1 VHRVG
6 SCYTDTSP
14 RCRVLCI
21 VEFLN
26 IYRTIGYFLL
36 ENLMK
41 NGRNV
46 FQILGIKWMPPNKTL
61 VDFFFKNP
69 YKYHGSGC
77 NVLALLLKSPNISTY
92 LLYSFPRK
100 FFSSPLFAPVSF
112 LFAYP
117 FYHPY
122 SFQSSAV
129 RNPHEIR
136 TILSFPCFIF
146 HVEI

>member
-1 VHRVG
+1 MHLVG

-14 RCRVLCI
+14 WCGGLCI
-21 VEFLN
+21 VDFLN
-26 IYRTIGYFLL
+26 MFFIYRTIGYFLL

-41 NGRNV
+41 NIRTI
-46 FQILGIKWMPPNKTL
+46 FQILGITWMLRNKTL
-61 VDFFFKNP
+61 VD
-69 YKYHGSGC
+69 KYHGNGC
-77 NVLALLLKSPNISTY
+77 IVLAQLLKSFNISTY

-100 FFSSPLFAPVSF
+100 FFLSPLFVPVSF

-129 RNPHEIR
+129 RNPHEMR
-136 TILSFPCFIF
+136 TIVSFPCFIF